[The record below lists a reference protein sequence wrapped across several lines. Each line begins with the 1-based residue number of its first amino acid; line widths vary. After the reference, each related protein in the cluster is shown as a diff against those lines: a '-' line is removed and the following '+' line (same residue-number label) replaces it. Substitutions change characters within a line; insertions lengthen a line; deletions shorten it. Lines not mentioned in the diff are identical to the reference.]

1 MPEALIGSASS
12 GVLRD
17 AAIGFYGKI
26 PGRGDFVQ
34 AGLPRAF
41 VDPWD
46 AWMQRM
52 ILASRAVLGEGWLPA
67 WLEAPVWRFALSPG
81 VCGPGSVLGLWMPS
95 VDSVGRYFPLTL
107 AAVAPDLEASAL
119 MREGGGFLAA
129 AEDAGRDALVN
140 DLPPEALMARLA
152 DAIATPPAGAASD
165 PVLCPAGG
173 GLWWTEGA
181 PLVSAERFASAGLPD
196 ENTFVA
202 MLASCCSTP
211 PAFAPEEAG

>member
-1 MPEALIGSASS
+1 MPEALIGAASS
-12 GVLRD
+12 GLLRD
-17 AAIGFYGKI
+17 AAIGFCGKI

-52 ILASRAVLGEGWLPA
+52 ILASRALLGKEWVPA
-67 WLEAPVWRFALSPG
+67 WLEAAVWRFALSPG
-81 VCGPGSVLGLWMPS
+81 ICGPGSVLGLWMPS

-107 AAVAPDLEASAL
+107 AAVGPDSGASAL
-119 MREGGGFLAA
+119 MREDGGFLGA
-129 AEDAGRDALVN
+129 AECAGRDALAN
-140 DLPPEALMARLA
+140 DLPPEALTARLA
-152 DAIATPPAGAASD
+152 AAAATPPAGAASD

-181 PLVSAERFASAGLPD
+181 PRVSAERFASAGLPD

-202 MLASCCSTP
+202 MLVSCCSKL
-211 PAFAPEEAG
+211 PAFASEQAR

>member
-1 MPEALIGSASS
+1 MPEALIGTASS
-12 GVLRD
+12 GLLRD

-26 PGRGDFVQ
+26 PGRGDFVH

-67 WLEAPVWRFALSPG
+67 WLEAAVWRFALSPG
-81 VCGPGSVLGLWMPS
+81 ICGSGSALGLWMPS

-107 AAVAPDLEASAL
+107 AAVGLDLEASAL
-119 MREGGGFLAA
+119 MRGGGGFLAA
-129 AEDAGRDALVN
+129 AECAGRAALAN
-140 DLPPEALMARLA
+140 DLPPEALTARLA
-152 DAIATPPAGAASD
+152 AATATPPVGAASD

-181 PLVSAERFASAGLPD
+181 PRVPAERFASAGLPD

-202 MLASCCSTP
+202 MLVSCCSKP
-211 PAFAPEEAG
+211 PAFAFEQAR